1 MSWLRDFFKPRQ
13 DNFTKLLIEQAACV
27 VKGLE
32 ALNAYVT
39 AAEVAPGEVE
49 SDARPADS
57 KTGEVKSGGKTAD
70 GKGGDGKSSGRSR
83 NFRAVDAV
91 RQCEEDADEVRRI
104 LIDEL
109 NRTFVTPFDRED
121 ISALSRAIDDIM
133 DYAWST
139 VQEMELLHVSPTPH
153 LQRMVSLLHEAAR
166 EVHMA
171 MLRIKDHPG
180 VAAEHAQRA
189 KALENRVEHVY
200 REALADLFEG
210 PAGPKRVIVIL
221 KMREVYRHL
230 SNAADR
236 GDAAANIIS
245 DIVVKMT

>member
-1 MSWLRDFFKPRQ
+1 MSWLKDFFRPRQ

-32 ALNAYVT
+32 ALNDYVMT
-39 AAEVAPGEVE
+39 AEIKPDEEKGGDAKPAEA
-49 SDARPADS
+49 
-57 KTGEVKSGGKTAD
+57 KSGAKTAD
-70 GKGGDGKSSGRSR
+70 AKGGDGKGGAARTS
-83 NFRAVDAV
+83 NFKAVDAV

-104 LIDEL
+104 LISEL
-109 NRTFVTPFDRED
+109 NRTFVTPMDRED

-166 EVHMA
+166 EVHLA
-171 MLRIKDHPG
+171 MLRIKDHPE
-180 VAAEHAQRA
+180 VASEHAQRA

-200 REALADLFEG
+200 REALADLFDG